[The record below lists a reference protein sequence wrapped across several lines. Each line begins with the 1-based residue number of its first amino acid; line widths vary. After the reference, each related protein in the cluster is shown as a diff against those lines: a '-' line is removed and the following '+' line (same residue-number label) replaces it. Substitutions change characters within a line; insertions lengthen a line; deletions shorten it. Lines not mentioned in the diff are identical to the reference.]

1 MLDNE
6 TLDLSPQNG
15 FRAEGQKLRRG
26 DTLVTDRTHI
36 REASSLQ
43 LKTLDIRARVRG
55 CMATSRA
62 IQRELARRTEPGHCE
77 SNARQGRSSAEQV

>member
-6 TLDLSPQNG
+6 RLDLSPQNR
-15 FRAEGQKLRRG
+15 FKAEGQKLRRG
-26 DTLVTDRTHI
+26 HLVTDHTRI